1 MGVEVET
8 EGVGEA
14 SYEKGQYEN
23 VSIVDTT
30 TVEGVYFEGVAGGSV
45 TVVTPLELGVLL
57 GFGINWN
64 VAAKHIDLHGGFSH
78 WRTAF
83 RDGWNQQTTNFTATS
98 VASHCQT
105 VNGFTRWTN
114 NGNFALVVPA
124 AASSISLIAEAADGD
139 ITLQAGDG
147 DVGSL
152 SLASNKVKLS
162 SAGEVSVTGTTKASM
177 SSGAGGLNL
186 SDTQVSLKCN
196 TAGLTA
202 TAEAT
207 TLSGA
212 KVEIGV
218 PGTPNTSQVATAA
231 TVAATAA
238 PLDVTT
244 AAINNL
250 QGRLRDLQDKI
261 GKSKMLSYLLK

>member
-1 MGVEVET
+1 MGYEVNT
-8 EGVGEA
+8 EGLGSEWYEQGSASNAVLLEA
-14 SYEKGQYEN
+14 FM
-23 VSIVDTT
+23 T
-30 TVEGVYFEGVAGGSV
+30 EGLFFEFVAGMEL
-45 TVVTPLELGVLL
+45 TVLG
-57 GFGINWN
+57 GFGIDWHPW
-64 VAAKHIDLHGGFSH
+64 AKHVELHGVSH
-78 WRTAF
+78 WLTAF
-83 RDGWNQQTTNFTATS
+83 SDGWNEKTTNFTATS

-147 DVGSL
+147 DVGAL
-152 SLASNKVKLS
+152 SLASNKVTLS

-186 SDTQVSLKCN
+186 ADTQVSLKCN

-261 GKSKMLSYLLK
+261 GKSRMLSYLLK

>member
-1 MGVEVET
+1 MGYEVNT
-8 EGVGEA
+8 EGLGSEWYEQGSASNAVLLEA
-14 SYEKGQYEN
+14 FM
-23 VSIVDTT
+23 T
-30 TVEGVYFEGVAGGSV
+30 EGLFFEFVAG
-45 TVVTPLELGVLL
+45 LELTTIIGCA
-57 GFGINWN
+57 INWIP
-64 VAAKHIDLHGGFSH
+64 AAKEIEIHGLHAVATTPESKNYTIINYTCTSEQSH
-78 WRTAF
+78 T
-83 RDGWNQQTTNFTATS
+83 QK
-98 VASHCQT
+98 
-105 VNGFTRWTN
+105 VNGPTTWTN
-114 NGNFALVVPA
+114 NGDFELVVPA

-152 SLASNKVKLS
+152 SLASNKVELS

-202 TAEAT
+202 TADAT